1 MLLKIILKEN
11 VEDSENVYRI
21 NYQGLLPLILD
32 GLVSYLP
39 QRFSDEG
46 QVYIS
51 EDSDKEIFQ
60 ELNIEGLFSNKT
72 QNRKN
77 TRKQEKIILNIYL
90 LNRQKSIDCIN
101 VSIFSLIDLFPKE
114 LRKSKCLFSK
124 DAKGKILVWQACI
137 KTENGITKIYRKYGC
152 IDGKLQ
158 ENSRKVLINQS
169 GRSISEQSTL
179 ELDSEINKKR
189 LKGYTED
196 LNAVNDIIKPMLAN
210 IYDPD
215 RVENWP
221 VLVQAKLD
229 GIRCFSMIDAEGN
242 IILKTRENKEIFQEF
257 KDIRAQLKL
266 LFAYLP
272 NVKFLDGELYYE
284 DFFLLSGIV
293 KRLDRHEKAD
303 VVKYY
308 IFDFIEKDD
317 DEKTKKSEESGGIL
331 QKQIEKNQTLLC
343 KKNTRLVY
351 EQRYK
356 ILHEA
361 FSKFYSIDFKKS
373 NTAQE
378 RKIRLLKCF
387 SCSNDEEVKSYFNEF
402 RKKGHE
408 GAIIRNPNA
417 VYKTTRCNDLMKLKE
432 FQDKEFKIID
442 VVSGR
447 GKDEGL
453 AIFIVEDEE
462 GNRISVR
469 PKERTEQRREWFLN
483 KEGILNKKCTVRYF
497 KKREEEGTYIMPVAI
512 AIRDYE

>member
-1 MLLKIILKEN
+1 MLLKIILREN
-11 VEDSENVYRI
+11 VEDSENIYRI

-32 GLVSYLP
+32 GLRSFL
-39 QRFSDEG
+39 QRFSNEE

-51 EDSDKEIFQ
+51 KDSDKEIFQ
-60 ELNIEGLFSNKT
+60 ELNIEGLFSNKA

-77 TRKQEKIILNIYL
+77 TRKQEETTLNIYL

-137 KTENGITKIYRKYGC
+137 KTENGITKIYRKYGY

-169 GRSISEQSTL
+169 GRSISEQSIL

-210 IYDPD
+210 IYNPD
-215 RVENWP
+215 KVENWP
-221 VLVQAKLD
+221 VLIQTKLD
-229 GIRCFSMIDAEGN
+229 GIRCFSMIDTEGN
-242 IILKTRENKEIFQEF
+242 VILKTRENKEIFQEF

-284 DFFLLSGIV
+284 DFFLLTSIV
-293 KRLDRHEKAD
+293 RTVDRHEKAD

-308 IFDFIEKDD
+308 IFDFIEKDEI
-317 DEKTKKSEESGGIL
+317 DEKSKESEESGSIL
-331 QKQIEKNQTLLC
+331 QKQVEKNGTPLC
-343 KKNTRLVY
+343 RKNVRLVY
-351 EQRYK
+351 GQRYN
-356 ILHEA
+356 ILHDA
-361 FSKFYSIDFKKS
+361 FSKFYNLDFKKS
-373 NTAQE
+373 NTTQE

-387 SCSNDEEVKSYFNEF
+387 SCNNDEEVKSYFNEF

-442 VVSGR
+442 VASGK

-462 GNRISVR
+462 GNKISVR
-469 PKERTEQRREWFLN
+469 PKANMETRRQWFLH

-497 KKREEEGTYIMPVAI
+497 KKREEEGTYIMPIAI